1 MKRNVTKSEFRKFS
15 VQLRK
20 TDVSL
25 KTCCDEP
32 WVVLADPQD
41 STTYKNDHTLIFE
54 RCQVL
59 TVTTKYN
66 GGAEVPALGVVV
78 NFPNDDFARG
88 FVIDWRLYYD
98 MASQLIQGTYEV
110 FVETTLAGITEKFS
124 FNTFFLLKYTRA
136 QAEGT
141 VRIAS
146 IFNKYSELYDID
158 FSGSGARD
166 AVRLR
171 GFFGYRQPNYET
183 KNNTEISKKRENV
196 FRKSNNSYSLII
208 EPTLECK
215 TQRVEQIHLLHASEC
230 YISDFNNF
238 NHYKEILDLPVI
250 LSDDN
255 TPEFEYFEGIGTK
268 YAKVLAEFKDKV
280 SIRKSKNTGT
290 GQDVN
295 IPNIGLWQGV
305 TCNAITPICLD
316 ANYSLTLDD
325 IVVDSGSIPSGGSES
340 IPIDAFIPPCPP
352 FNDVIVNINGLLF
365 QTRASGQTSSVVVK
379 QGGVNVGSL
388 VGSEWIVPVPATLG
402 RMPIKTFQTTSFATG
417 DDGSTQRGAGVS
429 LLVLPYN
436 NPHGN
441 TTRFTALD
449 GTQTYTNSVA
459 VDWLT
464 WNTTTNTVL
473 LTYFGSDVIGVS
485 RNFQAG
491 IDHIATLTIA
501 TLTDWR
507 MINKN
512 ELIFICED
520 ETSYNSID
528 YAPFNIGALVIGTS
542 TNSATNRLSRTTGG
556 GLTSSGKTTG
566 MRTLAVRVGTV
577 TGIVIT

>member
-78 NFPNDDFARG
+78 NFPNDDLARG

-183 KNNTEISKKRENV
+183 KNNTEISKKRANV

-255 TPEFEYFEGIGTK
+255 TPEFDYFEGIGTK
-268 YAKVLAEFKDKV
+268 YAKVLAEFKDIV

-305 TCNAITPICLD
+305 TC
-316 ANYSLTLDD
+316 
-325 IVVDSGSIPSGGSES
+325 
-340 IPIDAFIPPCPP
+340 PP
-352 FNDVIVNINGLLF
+352 FVDVLVNINASLF
-365 QTRASGQTSSVVVK
+365 QTRASGQVSNVVVK

-388 VGSEWIVPVPATLG
+388 VGNEWIVPVPPTLG
-402 RMPIKTFQTTSFATG
+402 RMPIKTFQTTSFTTG
-417 DDGSTQRGAGVS
+417 DDGNTQRGAGVS

-441 TTRFTALD
+441 TNRFTALD
-449 GTQTYTNSVA
+449 GSQTYTNSVA

-473 LTYFGSDVIGVS
+473 LTYFGSDVSVTG
-485 RNFQAG
+485 RTFQGG

-501 TLTDWR
+501 TLTLWR
-507 MINKN
+507 MINAN
-512 ELIFICED
+512 EIAFICQHQ
-520 ETSYNSID
+520 TALFSMN
-528 YAPFNIGALVIGTS
+528 YAPFSISELTRVGSGT
-542 TNSATNRLSRTTGG
+542 NNATQRLTRQSG
-556 GLTSSGKTTG
+556 GLGVLAKASSSF
-566 MRTLAVRVGTV
+566 TLAVRVGTV
-577 TGIVIT
+577 TGIVIS

>member
-1 MKRNVTKSEFRKFS
+1 MKTSINKIRQELKELSDAIIPINSFFWGDLHRAEKENDLQYPVLVAYKTTSGFADNLSNVTLVLEVADLHYLDPKIDLNDIESDTEQWLRVIFNVINKSVRWKRMGK
-15 VQLRK
+15 VTAL
-20 TDVSL
+20 
-25 KTCCDEP
+25 
-32 WVVLADPQD
+32 
-41 STTYKNDHTLIFE
+41 STTEAFRHNMNGDVVAGHRITILFSRRELSGI
-54 RCQVL
+54 CQLPIV
-59 TVTTKYN
+59 
-66 GGAEVPALGVVV
+66 
-78 NFPNDDFARG
+78 D
-88 FVIDWRLYYD
+88 YD
-98 MASQLIQGTYEV
+98 
-110 FVETTLAGITEKFS
+110 
-124 FNTFFLLKYTRA
+124 
-136 QAEGT
+136 
-141 VRIAS
+141 
-146 IFNKYSELYDID
+146 
-158 FSGSGARD
+158 
-166 AVRLR
+166 
-171 GFFGYRQPNYET
+171 
-183 KNNTEISKKRENV
+183 
-196 FRKSNNSYSLII
+196 
-208 EPTLECK
+208 
-215 TQRVEQIHLLHASEC
+215 
-230 YISDFNNF
+230 
-238 NHYKEILDLPVI
+238 
-250 LSDDN
+250 
-255 TPEFEYFEGIGTK
+255 FEG
-268 YAKVLAEFKDKV
+268 
-280 SIRKSKNTGT
+280 
-290 GQDVN
+290 DV
-295 IPNIGLWQGV
+295 PL
-305 TCNAITPICLD
+305 PPSDCLV
-316 ANYSLTLDD
+316 ATYSLTLDNV
-325 IVVDSGSIPSGGSES
+325 VVDSGSIPSGGSES

-352 FNDVIVNINGLLF
+352 FNDVTVNINASLFQTRASGQVSNVVVQQNDINVGSLVGNIWTIPSCPTFTDVIVNINGLLFQNRASGQTSNVVVLQNGINVGSLVGSEWIVPPCPTFTDVIVNINGLLF

-402 RMPIKTFQTTSFATG
+402 RMPIKTFQTTSFTTG

-464 WNTTTNTVL
+464 WNTTTNTAL

-577 TGIVIT
+577 TGTVIT